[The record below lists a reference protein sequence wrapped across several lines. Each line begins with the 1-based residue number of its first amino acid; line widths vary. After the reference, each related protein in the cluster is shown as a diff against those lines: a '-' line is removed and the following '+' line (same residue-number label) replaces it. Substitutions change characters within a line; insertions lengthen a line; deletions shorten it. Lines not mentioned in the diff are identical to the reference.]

1 MGREFVFPNNRV
13 FVLFGIFMTVWSLI
27 EGRADHVERLRP
39 KKPNEIEAEEAEKA
53 QIRRQSWTPIDTYIL
68 LALFLG
74 VGGFMAWVSV
84 H

>member
-1 MGREFVFPNNRV
+1 VNLFFQIIVF

-27 EGRADHVERLRP
+27 EGRDADHVERLRP

-53 QIRRQSWTPIDTYIL
+53 QIRRQWWTPIDTYIL

>member
-1 MGREFVFPNNRV
+1 VNLFFQIIVF

-27 EGRADHVERLRP
+27 EGRDADQRLRP
-39 KKPNEIEAEEAEKA
+39 KTPNEIEAEEAEKA
-53 QIRRQSWTPIDTYIL
+53 QIKHQWWTPIDTYIL